1 MFVTRFI
8 DQTYAIFQCSGKKI
22 DFGKKW
28 WGHHIPN
35 TNYTHVWIRP
45 PVVPDRPQSPETDRE
60 EKGAGERKITVLLRA
75 IKHNL

>member
-1 MFVTRFI
+1 MLFFSVV
-8 DQTYAIFQCSGKKI
+8 GKKSTLAKS
-22 DFGKKW
+22 G
-28 WGHHIPN
+28 GHIPN

-45 PVVPDRPQSPETDRE
+45 PVMPDRPQSPETDRE